1 MIAYMR
7 NAPYADIQAIPRPS
21 EEQTLPSVAAQV
33 WIANG
38 YPGWFE
44 TVRRV
49 FHGSNRFERQRA
61 LHEGFIHSFEVLNG
75 LGYFSVQEMLA
86 HHSYLPFLDAFSSTE
101 ALGMVREML
110 CADNFGRLNALPGI
124 GLRNLLDPNAKYCP
138 ECAKQDLLNDGVV
151 HAMRVH
157 QFLWLDCCPHHG
169 CRLGYCWDG
178 QRGSSPARYG
188 IASESEVRNVL
199 LPSVLNKVE
208 KSPTQLLGRWAIAAF
223 DGQLAGCTRRARLA
237 SLNYGAA
244 RRFGNARNFSRTLH
258 ELLTH
263 TYGREFLQKIGM
275 SVTSGPMRYWPELLL
290 SGSAYLDN
298 PLANLLVISILF
310 SSPNEY
316 RVIQRECELVRSDR
330 SCAEQ
335 YRQRGGVRVTLGLSL
350 AKSLLT
356 EKSLRS
362 IAREQNLDE
371 GTVASLLDTFP
382 RIRERRSFSI
392 VRARKR
398 RMRRTLVRFLETSAP
413 RTRQSF
419 RAYDSAAAC
428 WLKKN
433 DREWY
438 DHHLAPAVAGRPL
451 GSRSCHSDTHRAS
464 GG

>member
-1 MIAYMR
+1 MR
-7 NAPYADIQAIPRPS
+7 NVPRVDIQVIPRPS
-21 EEQTLPSVAAQV
+21 EEQTLPSLAAQV

-49 FHGSNRFERQRA
+49 FHGSNRFARQRA

-75 LGYFSVQEMLA
+75 LGYSSVQEMLT

-101 ALGMVREML
+101 ALGLVREML
-110 CADNFGRLNALPGI
+110 CADNFGRLKNLPGI

-138 ECAKQDLLNDGVV
+138 ECAEQDLLNYGVV
-151 HAMRVH
+151 HARRVH
-157 QFLWLDCCPHHG
+157 QFLWLDYCPHHE

-178 QRGSSPARYG
+178 RRGLSPARYG
-188 IASESEVRNVL
+188 IASENEVRNVL
-199 LPSVLNKVE
+199 LPCVLNQVE
-208 KSPTQLLGRWAIAAF
+208 KSPTQHLGKWAIAAF
-223 DGQLAGCTRRARLA
+223 DGQLPGCTRRARLA
-237 SLNYGAA
+237 CLNHGAA
-244 RRFGNARNFSRTLH
+244 SRFGNARNSNRALH

-316 RVIQRECELVRSDR
+316 RRIQRECELVRS
-330 SCAEQ
+330 CAEPYQ
-335 YRQRGGVRVTLGLSL
+335 QRGGVRVTVGLSL

-362 IAREQNLDE
+362 IAREQELAE
-371 GTVASLLDTFP
+371 RTVASLLDTFP

-392 VRARKR
+392 LRAQRR
-398 RMRRTLVRFLETSAP
+398 RMRRTLVRFLETNTP

-438 DHHLAPAVAGRPL
+438 DHHLAPAVAGRPP
-451 GSRSCHSDTHRAS
+451 GSRTCHSDRHRAS